1 MEIYHSNY
9 GHGPNLA
16 KEVRDASVEDNNGA
30 YSNRRG
36 GENECDNGMPLTTK
50 DRVCSIQ
57 PIHYGGG

>member
-1 MEIYHSNY
+1 MEIYHGNY

-30 YSNRRG
+30 CSNRRG
-36 GENECDNGMPLTTK
+36 GENECGNGMPLTTK
-50 DRVCSIQ
+50 DRVCSMQ